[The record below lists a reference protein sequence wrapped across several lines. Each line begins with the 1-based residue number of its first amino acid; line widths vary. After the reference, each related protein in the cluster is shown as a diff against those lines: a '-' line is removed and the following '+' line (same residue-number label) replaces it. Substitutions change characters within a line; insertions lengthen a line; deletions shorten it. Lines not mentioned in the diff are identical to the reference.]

1 MYLSIP
7 ISKAREFV
15 VSAQMLNAKAISN
28 ADINTTY
35 EIINRLG
42 YVQIDTISVIQ
53 RAHHHVMWTRQN
65 QYHTDH
71 LHDLQSEQRKV
82 FEYWGHAMSYLPMS
96 DYRYSLLRME
106 NFKNP
111 KHKWIKKRYNETKY
125 LFPEILH
132 RIREEGPL
140 GSKDFKHPTDDKRG
154 TWWDWKPAKMALEI
168 LYWQGELMITER
180 KNFQKIYDLRER
192 VLPNHID
199 ISRPGES
206 EVAEFLIRK
215 GLQAMGI
222 ASLKDLHR
230 FLQPDTARDSD
241 WQAVDRAVIT
251 KVLQDLVE
259 EGEVIKIEIDE
270 LPHDVFYISNT
281 ALQEVQKKSVLNKQ
295 VHLLSPFDNLVIQ
308 RDRVKK
314 LFDFEYMLECYVPAA
329 KRKYGYFVLPV
340 LWKNNLIGRIDPKAD
355 RKTKTMI
362 INNLQIDED
371 TLSDPEFLE
380 GLSKT
385 FANFMRFNDC
395 ERIEI
400 KKSNCKSSV
409 NTIKRGI
416 TQALL

>member
-15 VSAQMLNAKAISN
+15 VSAQMLNPKAISN

-82 FEYWGHAMSYLPMS
+82 FEYWGHAMSYLPMRY
-96 DYRYSLLRME
+96 YRYSFLRME

-222 ASLKDLHR
+222 ASLKDLHQQLNQWQQ
-230 FLQPDTARDSD
+230 LQ
-241 WQAVDRAVIT
+241 Q
-251 KVLQDLVE
+251 
-259 EGEVIKIEIDE
+259 
-270 LPHDVFYISNT
+270 
-281 ALQEVQKKSVLNKQ
+281 
-295 VHLLSPFDNLVIQ
+295 
-308 RDRVKK
+308 
-314 LFDFEYMLECYVPAA
+314 
-329 KRKYGYFVLPV
+329 
-340 LWKNNLIGRIDPKAD
+340 
-355 RKTKTMI
+355 
-362 INNLQIDED
+362 
-371 TLSDPEFLE
+371 
-380 GLSKT
+380 
-385 FANFMRFNDC
+385 
-395 ERIEI
+395 
-400 KKSNCKSSV
+400 
-409 NTIKRGI
+409 
-416 TQALL
+416 